1 MASFKPDLSRRGE
14 NIELLAPAGNREAA
28 FAAFHNGADAVYL
41 GLKKFS
47 ARAEADNFA
56 IEGVGEVA
64 AFAHSLAPRRK
75 VYAAVNTVIRD
86 AEIPDLCDAIME
98 LAETGVDA
106 LIVQDLGA
114 ARIAGRI
121 APGLR
126 LHASTQA
133 AIHTAAGVRRAAALG
148 FSRVT
153 LARELSIEE
162 IRSIARGCETE
173 IEVFIHGALCFSY
186 SGLCLFSSLFRG
198 RSGNRGRCAYPCRD
212 SFQTEDGRS
221 GFFFSMKDL
230 GAGALARDLMDAG
243 VASLKIEGR
252 MKSPLYVAAVTDY
265 YRRILDGKLSLEEA
279 AEIEARIKTIFS
291 RPWTRLYLH
300 LSSRTDVVDPE
311 AVGHRG
317 VMIGRVESVRRSAS
331 GRDAV
336 VFTPTRPLE
345 RHDGLQIEL
354 QGRGKPY
361 GFAVEN
367 LTALSRGRWI
377 PVFQVQAGHS
387 AAVELPE
394 DHPRIPIGALVHCSS
409 SQAVKRAYP
418 FRTPRAGTYK
428 ARCPASAVVDVNP
441 DGLAAAARAEWGGM
455 EIRSRVSIGGTFDA
469 AKDVGKT
476 VEAARRAFSE
486 ISSTRFEIRSLAVRN
501 PMGLFVPASLMKQA
515 RRELM
520 ARMEDEAL
528 RCADARKAQARMRIQ
543 QELAQ
548 HFAGDRHAADCP
560 DWSLLVDRAEYV
572 GAMPES
578 DLSQASEVIFRLGCD
593 RLGDLEREARRVGNI
608 IGRDR
613 VRFSLPPVLRG
624 MPGRDFRREIRTLLD
639 RGWRRWQAASLD
651 GWNELLDGS
660 AGGVDIWADWPLHVL
675 NRASAAC
682 LLESGFGRV
691 TLSPEDSKD
700 NMARILRQCGDAA
713 VVVVYQDPPLFISDA
728 CVEAVISGRCEG
740 PDECSDSGRRL
751 TSASGED
758 ALAYPRRC
766 GTVVVGARP
775 LCLAGR
781 VRELERMGARH
792 FRVDLAWRRY
802 SPEDVAG
809 IWRGCRTGR
818 PPMKFHEGNYN
829 RGLL

>member
-1 MASFKPDLSRRGE
+1 MTSFKPDLSRRGE

-279 AEIEARIKTIFS
+279 AEI
-291 RPWTRLYLH
+291 
-300 LSSRTDVVDPE
+300 
-311 AVGHRG
+311 
-317 VMIGRVESVRRSAS
+317 
-331 GRDAV
+331 
-336 VFTPTRPLE
+336 
-345 RHDGLQIEL
+345 
-354 QGRGKPY
+354 
-361 GFAVEN
+361 
-367 LTALSRGRWI
+367 
-377 PVFQVQAGHS
+377 
-387 AAVELPE
+387 
-394 DHPRIPIGALVHCSS
+394 
-409 SQAVKRAYP
+409 
-418 FRTPRAGTYK
+418 
-428 ARCPASAVVDVNP
+428 
-441 DGLAAAARAEWGGM
+441 
-455 EIRSRVSIGGTFDA
+455 
-469 AKDVGKT
+469 
-476 VEAARRAFSE
+476 
-486 ISSTRFEIRSLAVRN
+486 
-501 PMGLFVPASLMKQA
+501 
-515 RRELM
+515 
-520 ARMEDEAL
+520 
-528 RCADARKAQARMRIQ
+528 
-543 QELAQ
+543 
-548 HFAGDRHAADCP
+548 
-560 DWSLLVDRAEYV
+560 
-572 GAMPES
+572 
-578 DLSQASEVIFRLGCD
+578 
-593 RLGDLEREARRVGNI
+593 
-608 IGRDR
+608 
-613 VRFSLPPVLRG
+613 
-624 MPGRDFRREIRTLLD
+624 
-639 RGWRRWQAASLD
+639 
-651 GWNELLDGS
+651 
-660 AGGVDIWADWPLHVL
+660 
-675 NRASAAC
+675 
-682 LLESGFGRV
+682 
-691 TLSPEDSKD
+691 
-700 NMARILRQCGDAA
+700 
-713 VVVVYQDPPLFISDA
+713 
-728 CVEAVISGRCEG
+728 
-740 PDECSDSGRRL
+740 
-751 TSASGED
+751 
-758 ALAYPRRC
+758 
-766 GTVVVGARP
+766 
-775 LCLAGR
+775 
-781 VRELERMGARH
+781 
-792 FRVDLAWRRY
+792 
-802 SPEDVAG
+802 
-809 IWRGCRTGR
+809 
-818 PPMKFHEGNYN
+818 
-829 RGLL
+829 